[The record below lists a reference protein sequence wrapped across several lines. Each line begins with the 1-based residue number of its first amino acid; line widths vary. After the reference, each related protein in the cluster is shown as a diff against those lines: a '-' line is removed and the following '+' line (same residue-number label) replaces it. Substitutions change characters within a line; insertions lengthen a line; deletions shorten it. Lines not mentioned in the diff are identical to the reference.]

1 LEKDV
6 EHLAPSALTA
16 KPHAT
21 WQLDEVNLESMGA
34 SLLCGAVEHRASKL
48 NTEVP
53 IPPRSFATVN
63 FVN

>member
-6 EHLAPSALTA
+6 EHLALALTA

-34 SLLCGAVEHRASKL
+34 SLLCGAVEDRASKL

-53 IPPRSFATVN
+53 IPPRSLATAN